1 MSIEFY
7 FDVGSPTAYLAHG
20 RLLQLQSEYD
30 ARLIYRPMLLG
41 GVFKA
46 AGSSSPVAVPAKGKY
61 MLEQDLPRFARRY
74 GMPLAVNPFFP
85 INTLNLMRGVFVAR
99 ALGCEAAY
107 ISAVFQAI
115 WVDAKNM
122 GDPAIAQTVLAS
134 AELPAGEILQG
145 ISDPDIKQALL
156 AATEEAVDRGV
167 FGAPTMFLGDDMFFG
182 QDRLDWVEERLRV

>member
-1 MSIEFY
+1 
-7 FDVGSPTAYLAHG
+7 
-20 RLLQLQSEYD
+20 
-30 ARLIYRPMLLG
+30 
-41 GVFKA
+41 
-46 AGSSSPVAVPAKGKY
+46 
-61 MLEQDLPRFARRY
+61 
-74 GMPLAVNPFFP
+74 
-85 INTLNLMRGVFVAR
+85 
-99 ALGCEAAY
+99 
-107 ISAVFQAI
+107 
-115 WVDAKNM
+115 M